1 MKSYQALWLRVQNE
15 IVSGRVNLYN
25 DLLDLDKINPAI
37 LVPQSVME
45 MSRRLTELF
54 RSENFSAHEVTEK
67 EAEAILKESR
77 YGSVSIPLLTNQY
90 TLQLKEAEK

>member
-1 MKSYQALWLRVQNE
+1 MDEFDDLSFLDNLENLLPTNE
-15 IVSGRVNLYN
+15 DDAEIQS
-25 DLLDLDKINPAI
+25 I
-37 LVPQSVME
+37 LTGDYIPQSVME